1 MFANHLGHR
10 IYLGLNYYL
19 LLILTC
25 VVAKILQ
32 ETVFQ
37 QKNSCFNRVNKIK
50 I

>member
-1 MFANHLGHR
+1 MFANHLGYR

-32 ETVFQ
+32 GTVL
-37 QKNSCFNRVNKIK
+37 QKKSCFNRVNKIK